1 MNKHLLFFF
10 SLLLSYSFLNGE
22 FIQLKNRSGTEIE
35 AQILKYQNGQVKLQ
49 RRDGATFVVSI
60 SIFDEKSV
68 AMIKEKVAEISESS
82 PASSRVSNL
91 KVSRSPLS
99 KVPFTKI
106 NDAVGQKLFID
117 TNLWDDTADEVGE
130 RLNWPVE
137 SATSNSIS
145 CRLYASSDYR
155 FLDARP
161 YSAVFYGSADNVSSF
176 SLVFANKGDCF
187 AAAGVAEEH
196 FKDGSV
202 TNDPAELE
210 KMIERDEEVLTNRL
224 EGILGKGRRQNFG
237 QGSAKRK
244 VMRWDWNDHSFLVSV
259 AEGEFVSLSIE
270 KSEVA
275 DKRGKQTKIAD
286 MHIRRVHEANV
297 ENRNNG
303 DVVIM
308 NIPMVDQGPKG
319 YCVPATF
326 ERCMRY
332 MEIPA
337 DMYLLAM
344 AGNTGMGGGTVISTL
359 VNAVQQ
365 EVWAAG
371 RTLKTVDGFPSFKEL
386 EKYLKDGVP
395 ILWGLHSTQWFND
408 TANRRTAMRRSSQ
421 SAMWKKI
428 IENADD
434 KVESMPRPHRGENL
448 HICII
453 HGYNKTTGEIAFT
466 DSWGPRFTER
476 WISAKEAEH
485 FSSGR
490 CWVIEY

>member
-1 MNKHLLFFF
+1 MSKYLLFL
-10 SLLLSYSFLNGE
+10 SILLTYSFLNGE
-22 FIQLKNRSGTEIE
+22 FVQLKNRTGSVIE
-35 AQILKYQNGQVKLQ
+35 AKILNYQNGKVKLQ
-49 RRDGATFVVSI
+49 RKDGVIFVVPI
-60 SIFDEKSV
+60 SIFDRMSSSIIENK
-68 AMIKEKVAEISESS
+68 AKEMDSFSDSASTSISS
-82 PASSRVSNL
+82 PKSHA
-91 KVSRSPLS
+91 PLS
-99 KVPFTKI
+99 KIPYSKL
-106 NDAVGQKLFID
+106 NDAIGHKLFND
-117 TNLWDDTADEVGE
+117 TNLWDDTADEVGS

-145 CRLYASSDYR
+145 CRLYAAADYR

-161 YSAVFYGSADNVSSF
+161 YSAVFYGSADSVTSF

-202 TNDPAELE
+202 TNDPVELE
-210 KMIERDEEVLTNRL
+210 KMIERDEEILTEKL
-224 EGILGKGRRQNFG
+224 EKILGTGRRQNFG
-237 QGSAKRK
+237 TGSAKRK
-244 VMRWDWNDHSFLVSV
+244 VMRWDWNGHSFLVSV
-259 AEGEFVSLSIE
+259 AEGEFVSLSIN
-270 KSEVA
+270 KSVVA
-275 DKRGKQTKIAD
+275 DKRGKQSKVAD

-297 ENRNNG
+297 NKRNNG

-344 AGNTGMGGGTVISTL
+344 AGNTGMGGGTVISNL

-371 RTLKTVDGFPSFKEL
+371 RTMKTVDGLPSFKEL

-395 ILWGLHSTQWFND
+395 ILWGMHSTQWFND

-421 SAMWKKI
+421 SDIWKKI
-428 IENADD
+428 IETADD
-434 KVESMPRPHRGENL
+434 KVDKMTRPQRGENL

-453 HGYNKTTGEIAFT
+453 HGYNNITGEIAFT

-476 WISAKEAEH
+476 WVSAKEAEH

-490 CWVIEY
+490 CWIIEY

>member
-1 MNKHLLFFF
+1 MKRYLLFFLSILFISPF
-10 SLLLSYSFLNGE
+10 SNGE
-22 FIQLKNRSGTEIE
+22 FVKLKNRSGVVIE
-35 AQILKYQNGQVKLQ
+35 AKILNYQNGKVRLQ
-49 RRDGATFVVSI
+49 RNDGVTFVVST
-60 SIFDEKSV
+60 SIFDQASISIIEQK
-68 AMIKEKVAEISESS
+68 AKES
-82 PASSRVSNL
+82 ASSTQLPKPSSAYSKPRSSIS
-91 KVSRSPLS
+91 KVSFS
-99 KVPFTKI
+99 KI
-106 NDAVGQKLFID
+106 NEAIGQKLFND
-117 TNLWDDTADEVGE
+117 TNLWDDTADEVGG

-145 CRLYASSDYR
+145 CRLYAPVDYR

-161 YSAVFYGSADNVSSF
+161 YSAVFYGSADSVSSF
-176 SLVFANKGDCF
+176 SLVFANKGDCY
-187 AAAGVAEEH
+187 AAGGVAEEH
-196 FKDGSV
+196 FKNGSV
-202 TNDPAELE
+202 TNDPTELA
-210 KMIERDEEVLTNRL
+210 KMIDRDEEVLTKKL
-224 EGILGKGRRQNFG
+224 EEVLGKGRRQNFG

-244 VMRWDWNDHSFLVSV
+244 VMRWDWNEHSFLVSV

-275 DKRGKQTKIAD
+275 DKRGKQAKVAD
-286 MHIRRVHEANV
+286 MHIRRIHEANV
-297 ENRNNG
+297 EKRNNG

-332 MEIPA
+332 MEIPS

-359 VNAVQQ
+359 VSAVQQ

-371 RTLKTVDGFPSFKEL
+371 RTLKTVDGFLSFKEL

-395 ILWGLHSTQWFND
+395 ILWGMHSTQWFND

-421 SAMWKKI
+421 SDMWKKI
-428 IENADD
+428 IASADD
-434 KVESMPRPHRGENL
+434 KVEKMSSPQRGENL

-453 HGYNKTTGEIAFT
+453 HGFNKITGEIAFT

>member
-1 MNKHLLFFF
+1 MKRYLLFF
-10 SLLLSYSFLNGE
+10 LSILFISSFLNGE
-22 FIQLKNRSGTEIE
+22 FVKLKNRSGVVIE
-35 AQILKYQNGQVKLQ
+35 AKILNYKNGKVRLQ
-49 RRDGATFVVSI
+49 RNDGVTFVVST
-60 SIFDEKSV
+60 SIFDQASISIIEQK
-68 AMIKEKVAEISESS
+68 AKES
-82 PASSRVSNL
+82 ASSTQLPKPSSAYSKPRSSIS
-91 KVSRSPLS
+91 KVSFS
-99 KVPFTKI
+99 KI
-106 NDAVGQKLFID
+106 NEAIGQKLFND
-117 TNLWDDTADEVGE
+117 TNLWDDTADELGG

-137 SATSNSIS
+137 SATSDSIS
-145 CRLYASSDYR
+145 CRLYAPVDYR

-161 YSAVFYGSADNVSSF
+161 YSAVFYGSADSVSSF
-176 SLVFANKGDCF
+176 SLVFANKGDCY
-187 AAAGVAEEH
+187 AAGGVAEEH
-196 FKDGSV
+196 FKNGSV
-202 TNDPAELE
+202 TNDPTELA
-210 KMIERDEEVLTNRL
+210 KMIDRDEEVLTKKL
-224 EGILGKGRRQNFG
+224 EEVLGKGRRQNFG

-244 VMRWDWNDHSFLVSV
+244 VMRWDWNEHSFLVSV

-275 DKRGKQTKIAD
+275 DKRGKQGKVAD
-286 MHIRRVHEANV
+286 MHIRRIHEANV
-297 ENRNNG
+297 EKRNNG

-332 MEIPA
+332 MEIPS

-359 VNAVQQ
+359 VSAVQQ

-371 RTLKTVDGFPSFKEL
+371 RTLKTVDGFLSFKEL

-395 ILWGLHSTQWFND
+395 ILWGMHSTQWFND

-421 SAMWKKI
+421 SDMWKKI
-428 IENADD
+428 IESADD
-434 KVESMPRPHRGENL
+434 KVEKMSSPQRGENL

-453 HGYNKTTGEIAFT
+453 HGFNKITREIAFT

>member
-1 MNKHLLFFF
+1 MKRYLLFF
-10 SLLLSYSFLNGE
+10 LSFLFISPFLNGE
-22 FIQLKNRSGTEIE
+22 FVKLKNRSGVVIE
-35 AQILKYQNGQVKLQ
+35 AKILNYQNGKVRLQ
-49 RRDGATFVVSI
+49 RNDGVTFVVST
-60 SIFDEKSV
+60 SIFDQASISIIEQK
-68 AMIKEKVAEISESS
+68 AKES
-82 PASSRVSNL
+82 ASSTQLPNPSSAYSKPRSSIS
-91 KVSRSPLS
+91 KVSFS
-99 KVPFTKI
+99 KI
-106 NDAVGQKLFID
+106 NEAIGQKLFND
-117 TNLWDDTADEVGE
+117 TNLWDDTADEVGG

-145 CRLYASSDYR
+145 CRLYAPVDYR

-161 YSAVFYGSADNVSSF
+161 YSAVFYGSADSVSSF
-176 SLVFANKGDCF
+176 SLVFANKGDCY
-187 AAAGVAEEH
+187 AAGGVAEEH
-196 FKDGSV
+196 FKNGSV
-202 TNDPAELE
+202 TNDPTELA
-210 KMIERDEEVLTNRL
+210 KMIDRDEEVLTKKL
-224 EGILGKGRRQNFG
+224 EEVLGKGRRQNFG

-244 VMRWDWNDHSFLVSV
+244 VMRWDWNEHSFLVSV

-275 DKRGKQTKIAD
+275 DKRGKQAKVAD
-286 MHIRRVHEANV
+286 MHIRRIHEANV
-297 ENRNNG
+297 EKRNNG

-332 MEIPA
+332 MEIPS

-359 VNAVQQ
+359 VSAVQQ

-371 RTLKTVDGFPSFKEL
+371 RTLKTVDGFLSFKEL

-395 ILWGLHSTQWFND
+395 ILWGMHSTQWFND

-421 SAMWKKI
+421 SDMWKKI
-428 IENADD
+428 IESADD
-434 KVESMPRPHRGENL
+434 KVEKMSSPQQGENL

-453 HGYNKTTGEIAFT
+453 HGFNKITGEIAFT

>member
-1 MNKHLLFFF
+1 MKAFFLIF
-10 SLLLSYSFLNGE
+10 WITCSSLNGQ
-22 FIQLKNRSGTEIE
+22 FIELKNTTGTTIE
-35 AQILKYQNGQVKLQ
+35 ARVLSFQNGKVKLQ
-49 RRDGATFVVSI
+49 RNDGLTFVASI
-60 SIFDEKSV
+60 SIFDSQSIEV
-68 AMIKEKVAEISESS
+68 IRQKVAEISESKKS
-82 PASSRVSNL
+82 QTVSSGPRAEKS
-91 KVSRSPLS
+91 KVSFS
-99 KVPFTKI
+99 KM
-106 NDAVGQKLFID
+106 NEAVGQKLFVD
-117 TNLWDDTADEVGE
+117 TNLWDDTADEVGG

-145 CRLYASSDYR
+145 CRLYASSNYR
-155 FLDARP
+155 FLGSRP
-161 YSAVFYGSADNVSSF
+161 YSAVFYGSTDNISSF

-187 AAAGVAEEH
+187 AAGGVAEEH
-196 FKDGSV
+196 FKDGTV

-210 KMIERDEEVLTNRL
+210 KMIERDAEFITRKLDD
-224 EGILGKGRRQNFG
+224 ILGPGKRQNFG

-244 VMRWDWNDHSFLVSV
+244 VTRWDWNDHSFLVSV
-259 AEGEFVSLSIE
+259 AEGEFVSLSID
-270 KSEVA
+270 KIEVA
-275 DKRGKQTKIAD
+275 DKRGRQSKVAD
-286 MHIRRVHEANV
+286 MHLRRVHEANV
-297 ENRNNG
+297 EKRDNG
-303 DVVIM
+303 DVVIL

-365 EVWAAG
+365 EVWVAG
-371 RTLKTVDGFPSFKEL
+371 RTLNTLNGFPTFKEL

-395 ILWGLHSTQWFND
+395 ILWGMHSTQWFND
-408 TANRRTAMRRSSQ
+408 TANRRTSMRKASQ
-421 SAMWKKI
+421 PDMWRKI
-428 IENADD
+428 IEKADQKLED
-434 KVESMPRPHRGENL
+434 LSSPQRGENL

-453 HGYNKTTGEIAFT
+453 HGFNKTTQEIAFT

>member
-1 MNKHLLFFF
+1 MNEHLLFF
-10 SLLLSYSFLNGE
+10 LSFFLTCSCLNGE
-22 FIQLKNRSGTEIE
+22 FIHLKNRAGTEIE
-35 AQILKYQNGQVKLQ
+35 ARILNYQNGQVKLE
-49 RRDGATFVVSI
+49 RKDGAIFIVSI
-60 SIFDEKSV
+60 SMFEEKSV
-68 AMIKEKVAEISESS
+68 NAIKRKVGDIIDTSITQSS
-82 PASSRVSNL
+82 ILKS
-91 KVSRSPLS
+91 KVSRNQKS
-99 KVPFTKI
+99 KVPFSRI

-137 SATSNSIS
+137 SATTSSIS
-145 CRLYASSDYR
+145 CRLYASADYR

-187 AAAGVAEEH
+187 AAAGLAEEH
-196 FKDGSV
+196 FKEGYV
-202 TNDPAELE
+202 TNDPVELE
-210 KMIERDEEVLTNRL
+210 KMIERDEGTLTKKL

-259 AEGEFVSLSIE
+259 ADGEFVSLSIE

-275 DKRGKQTKIAD
+275 DKRGKQTKVAD

-297 ENRNNG
+297 YKRSNG
-303 DVVIM
+303 DVIIS

-371 RTLKTVDGFPSFKEL
+371 RTLKIVDGFPSFKEL

-395 ILWGLHSTQWFND
+395 VLWGLHSTPWFND
-408 TANRRTAMRRSSQ
+408 TANRRTALRRSSQ
-421 SAMWKKI
+421 PDLWKKI
-428 IENADD
+428 IEKADEKAD
-434 KVESMPRPHRGENL
+434 RLPRPQRGENL

-453 HGYNKTTGEIAFT
+453 HGFNKTTEEIAFT

-476 WISAKEAEH
+476 WISVKEAEH

>member
-1 MNKHLLFFF
+1 MKAFFLFFWITC
-10 SLLLSYSFLNGE
+10 SSLNGQ
-22 FIQLKNRSGTEIE
+22 FIELKNTTGTIIE
-35 AQILKYQNGQVKLQ
+35 ARVLSFQNGKVKLQ
-49 RRDGATFVVSI
+49 RNDGLIFVASI
-60 SIFDEKSV
+60 SIFDSESIEV
-68 AMIKEKVAEISESS
+68 IKQKVAEISESKKS
-82 PASSRVSNL
+82 LTVSSGPRAEKS
-91 KVSRSPLS
+91 KVSFS
-99 KVPFTKI
+99 KM
-106 NDAVGQKLFID
+106 NEAVGQKLFVD
-117 TNLWDDTADEVGE
+117 ANLWDDTADEVGG

-145 CRLYASSDYR
+145 CRLYAPSNYR
-155 FLDARP
+155 FLGSRP
-161 YSAVFYGSADNVSSF
+161 YSAVFYGSTDNISSF

-187 AAAGVAEEH
+187 AAGGVAEEH
-196 FKDGSV
+196 FKDGTV

-210 KMIERDEEVLTNRL
+210 KMIERDAEFITQKLNH
-224 EGILGKGRRQNFG
+224 ILGPGKRQNFG

-244 VMRWDWNDHSFLVSV
+244 VTRWDWNDHSFLVSV
-259 AEGEFVSLSIE
+259 AEGEFVSLSID
-270 KSEVA
+270 KIEVA
-275 DKRGKQTKIAD
+275 DKRGRQSKVAD
-286 MHIRRVHEANV
+286 MHLRRVHEANV
-297 ENRNNG
+297 EKRDNG
-303 DVVIM
+303 DVVIL

-365 EVWAAG
+365 EVWVAG
-371 RTLKTVDGFPSFKEL
+371 RTLNTLNGLPTFKEL
-386 EKYLKDGVP
+386 EKYLKEGVP
-395 ILWGLHSTQWFND
+395 ILWGMHSTQWFND
-408 TANRRTAMRRSSQ
+408 TANRRTSMRKASQ
-421 SAMWKKI
+421 PDMWRKI
-428 IENADD
+428 IEKADEKLED
-434 KVESMPRPHRGENL
+434 VSSPQRGENL

-453 HGYNKTTGEIAFT
+453 HGFNKTTQEIAFT

>member
-1 MNKHLLFFF
+1 MRKILSILIGSLFIC
-10 SLLLSYSFLNGE
+10 SISTGQ
-22 FIQLKNRSGTEIE
+22 FIQLKNRSGVVIE
-35 AQILKYQNGQVKLQ
+35 AKILNYQNGKVKLQ
-49 RRDGATFVVSI
+49 RSDGVTFVVST
-60 SIFDEKSV
+60 SIFDQASQLLIEQQ
-68 AMIKEKVAEISESS
+68 AKELSS
-82 PASSRVSNL
+82 SSSINSANPSNTSRTAAS
-91 KVSRSPLS
+91 KI
-99 KVPFTKI
+99 PFGKL
-106 NDAVGQKLFID
+106 NDAVGQKLFKD
-117 TNLWDDTADEVGE
+117 NNLWDDTPDEVSG

-145 CRLYASSDYR
+145 CRLYAAADYN
-155 FLDARP
+155 FLSVRP
-161 YSAVFYGSADNVSSF
+161 YSAVFYGSAENVSSF

-196 FKDGSV
+196 FKNGSV

-210 KMIERDEEVLTNRL
+210 KMIERDVETLTEKLEEV
-224 EGILGKGRRQNFG
+224 LGKGRRQNFG

-244 VMRWDWNDHSFLVSV
+244 VMRWDWNEHSFLVSI

-275 DKRGKQTKIAD
+275 DRRGKQSKVAD

-297 ENRNNG
+297 EKRNNG

-332 MEIPA
+332 MEIPS

-344 AGNTGMGGGTVISTL
+344 AGNTGLGGGTVIGTL
-359 VNAVQQ
+359 VEAVQQ
-365 EVWAAG
+365 EIWASG
-371 RTLKTVDGFPSFKEL
+371 RTLKTVDGFPPFKEL
-386 EKYLKDGVP
+386 EKYLEDGIPV
-395 ILWGLHSTQWFND
+395 LWGLHSTQWFND

-421 SAMWKKI
+421 SDMWKKVI
-428 IENADD
+428 ATADE
-434 KVESMPRPHRGENL
+434 KVENMARPQRGENL

-453 HGYNKTTGEIAFT
+453 HGFNKITGEIAFT

-490 CWVIEY
+490 CWIIEY

>member
-1 MNKHLLFFF
+1 MNEHLLFFM
-10 SLLLSYSFLNGE
+10 SFFLTCSCLDGE
-22 FIQLKNRSGTEIE
+22 FINLKNRAGTEIE
-35 AQILKYQNGQVKLQ
+35 ARILNYQNGQVKLE
-49 RRDGATFVVSI
+49 RKDGVIFVVSI
-60 SIFDEKSV
+60 SMFDAKSV
-68 AMIKEKVAEISESS
+68 IAIKHKIAEIIDTSS
-82 PASSRVSNL
+82 TQSAVLKS
-91 KVSRSPLS
+91 KVSRIPES
-99 KVPFTKI
+99 KVPFSKI

-145 CRLYASSDYR
+145 CRLYGSADYR
-155 FLDARP
+155 FLDVRP

-196 FKDGSV
+196 FKNGSV
-202 TNDPAELE
+202 TNDPVELE
-210 KMIERDEEVLTNRL
+210 KMIERDEGTLTKKL
-224 EGILGKGRRQNFG
+224 EDILGKGRRQNFG

-244 VMRWDWNDHSFLVSV
+244 VMRWDWNEHSFLVSV

-275 DKRGKQTKIAD
+275 DKRGKQAKVAD

-297 ENRNNG
+297 QNRSNG
-303 DVVIM
+303 DVIIK

-371 RTLKTVDGFPSFKEL
+371 RTLKLVEGFPSFKDL
-386 EKYLKDGVP
+386 EKYLKDGIPV
-395 ILWGLHSTQWFND
+395 LWGLHSTQWFND

-421 SAMWKKI
+421 SDLWKKI
-428 IENADD
+428 IEKADE
-434 KVESMPRPHRGENL
+434 KINSLPHPQRGENL

-453 HGYNKTTGEIAFT
+453 HGFNKITEEIAFT
-466 DSWGPRFTER
+466 DSWGPRFNER
-476 WISAKEAEH
+476 WISVKEAEH

>member
-1 MNKHLLFFF
+1 MNKYLLFFF

-82 PASSRVSNL
+82 SASSGVPNS

-117 TNLWDDTADEVGE
+117 KNLWDDTADEVGE

-326 ERCMRY
+326 ERCMR
-332 MEIPA
+332 
-337 DMYLLAM
+337 DRKS
-344 AGNTGMGGGTVISTL
+344 V
-359 VNAVQQ
+359 V
-365 EVWAAG
+365 
-371 RTLKTVDGFPSFKEL
+371 
-386 EKYLKDGVP
+386 
-395 ILWGLHSTQWFND
+395 
-408 TANRRTAMRRSSQ
+408 
-421 SAMWKKI
+421 
-428 IENADD
+428 
-434 KVESMPRPHRGENL
+434 
-448 HICII
+448 
-453 HGYNKTTGEIAFT
+453 
-466 DSWGPRFTER
+466 
-476 WISAKEAEH
+476 
-485 FSSGR
+485 
-490 CWVIEY
+490 

>member
-1 MNKHLLFFF
+1 MNKFLLFF
-10 SLLLSYSFLNGE
+10 LSILFCCSFLNGD
-22 FIQLKNRSGTEIE
+22 FVQLKNRSGTVIE
-35 AQILKYQNGQVKLQ
+35 AKILNYQNGKVKLQ
-49 RRDGATFVVSI
+49 RNDGATFVVSI
-60 SIFDEKSV
+60 SIFDQASISMIEQAAEELKSSS
-68 AMIKEKVAEISESS
+68 ASTSSSISSS
-82 PASSRVSNL
+82 KSRL
-91 KVSRSPLS
+91 PLS
-99 KVPFTKI
+99 KIPYSEL
-106 NDAVGQKLFID
+106 NDAIGQKLFND
-117 TNLWDDTADEVGE
+117 TNLWDDTADEVGA

-161 YSAVFYGSADNVSSF
+161 YSAVFYGSANSVSSF

-210 KMIERDEEVLTNRL
+210 KMIERDEETLNEKL
-224 EGILGKGRRQNFG
+224 ESILGKGRRQNFG
-237 QGSAKRK
+237 EGSAKRK
-244 VMRWDWNDHSFLVSV
+244 VMRWDWNGHSFLVSV
-259 AEGEFVSLSIE
+259 AEGEFVCLSIE

-275 DKRGKQTKIAD
+275 DKRGKQSKVAD

-386 EKYLKDGVP
+386 EKFLKDGVP
-395 ILWGLHSTQWFND
+395 VLWGMHSTQWFND

-421 SAMWKKI
+421 SDMWKKI
-428 IENADD
+428 IETADD
-434 KVESMPRPHRGENL
+434 KVDSMARPQRGENL

-490 CWVIEY
+490 CWIIEY

>member
-1 MNKHLLFFF
+1 MNTYLLFF
-10 SLLLSYSFLNGE
+10 LSILFTCSVLQGE
-22 FIQLKNRSGTEIE
+22 FIQLKNRSGTVIE
-35 AQILKYQNGQVKLQ
+35 ARILNYQNGKVKLQ
-49 RRDGATFVVSI
+49 RNDGATFVVSI
-60 SIFDEKSV
+60 SVFDE
-68 AMIKEKVAEISESS
+68 
-82 PASSRVSNL
+82 ASSSIIKQKATEMALSTASQNSSAGS
-91 KVSRSPLS
+91 KISRTPLS
-99 KVPFTKI
+99 KISYSKI
-106 NDAVGQKLFID
+106 NEVVGQKLFND
-117 TNLWDDTADEVGE
+117 NNLWDDTADEVGE

-145 CRLYASSDYR
+145 CRLYASADYR
-155 FLDARP
+155 FLGARP

-187 AAAGVAEEH
+187 ASGGVAEEH
-196 FKDGSV
+196 FKNGSV
-202 TNDPAELE
+202 TNDPVELE
-210 KMIERDEEVLTNRL
+210 KMIERDGRTLIEKL

-244 VMRWDWNDHSFLVSV
+244 VMRWDWNDHSFLVSE
-259 AEGEFVSLSIE
+259 AEGEFVSLSID
-270 KSEVA
+270 KSEIA
-275 DKRGKQTKIAD
+275 DKRGKQTKVAD
-286 MHIRRVHEANV
+286 MHIRRVHQANV
-297 ENRNNG
+297 EKRTNG

-344 AGNTGMGGGTVISTL
+344 AGNTGLGGGTVISSL
-359 VNAVQQ
+359 VNSVQE

-371 RTLKTVDGFPSFKEL
+371 RTLKTVNGFPSFKDL
-386 EKYLKDGVP
+386 EKYLDEGVP
-395 ILWGLHSTQWFND
+395 LLWGMHSTKWFND

-421 SAMWKKI
+421 SDMWKKI
-428 IENADD
+428 IETADE
-434 KVESMPRPHRGENL
+434 KVEDMTRPQRGENL

-453 HGYNKTTGEIAFT
+453 HGFNKTTNEIAFT

-490 CWVIEY
+490 CWIIEY

>member
-1 MNKHLLFFF
+1 MSFLFI
-10 SLLLSYSFLNGE
+10 SPFLNGE
-22 FIQLKNRSGTEIE
+22 FVKLKNRSGVVIE
-35 AQILKYQNGQVKLQ
+35 AKILNYQNGKVRLQ
-49 RRDGATFVVSI
+49 RNDGVTFVVST
-60 SIFDEKSV
+60 SIFDQASISIIEQK
-68 AMIKEKVAEISESS
+68 AKES
-82 PASSRVSNL
+82 ASSTQLPNSFSAYSKPRSSIS
-91 KVSRSPLS
+91 KVSFS
-99 KVPFTKI
+99 KI
-106 NDAVGQKLFID
+106 NEAIGQKLFND
-117 TNLWDDTADEVGE
+117 TNLWDDTADEVGG

-145 CRLYASSDYR
+145 CRLYAPVDYR

-161 YSAVFYGSADNVSSF
+161 YSAVFYGSADSVSKF
-176 SLVFANKGDCF
+176 SLVFANKGDCY
-187 AAAGVAEEH
+187 AAGGVAEEH
-196 FKDGSV
+196 FKNGSV
-202 TNDPAELE
+202 TNDPTELA
-210 KMIERDEEVLTNRL
+210 KMIDRDEEVLTKKL
-224 EGILGKGRRQNFG
+224 EEVLGKGRRQNFG

-244 VMRWDWNDHSFLVSV
+244 VMRWDWNEHSFLVSV

-275 DKRGKQTKIAD
+275 DKRGKQAKVAD
-286 MHIRRVHEANV
+286 MHIRRIHEANV
-297 ENRNNG
+297 EKRNNG

-332 MEIPA
+332 MEIPS

-359 VNAVQQ
+359 VSAVQQ

-371 RTLKTVDGFPSFKEL
+371 RTLKTVDGFLSFKEL

-395 ILWGLHSTQWFND
+395 ILWGMHSTQWFND

-421 SAMWKKI
+421 SDMWKKI
-428 IENADD
+428 IESADD
-434 KVESMPRPHRGENL
+434 KVEKMSSPQQGENL

-453 HGYNKTTGEIAFT
+453 HGFNKITGEIAFT

>member
-1 MNKHLLFFF
+1 MKRYLLFF
-10 SLLLSYSFLNGE
+10 LSFLFISPFLNGE
-22 FIQLKNRSGTEIE
+22 FVKLKNRSGVVIE
-35 AQILKYQNGQVKLQ
+35 AKILNYKNGKVRLQ
-49 RRDGATFVVSI
+49 RNDGVTFVVST
-60 SIFDEKSV
+60 SIFDQASISIIEQK
-68 AMIKEKVAEISESS
+68 AKES
-82 PASSRVSNL
+82 ASSTQLPNPSSAYSKPRSSISNVSF
-91 KVSRSPLS
+91 S
-99 KVPFTKI
+99 KI
-106 NDAVGQKLFID
+106 NEAIGQKLFND
-117 TNLWDDTADEVGE
+117 KNLWDDTADEVGG

-145 CRLYASSDYR
+145 CRLYAPDDYR

-161 YSAVFYGSADNVSSF
+161 YSAVFYGSADSVSSF
-176 SLVFANKGDCF
+176 SLVFANKGDCY
-187 AAAGVAEEH
+187 AAGGVAEEH
-196 FKDGSV
+196 FKYGSV
-202 TNDPAELE
+202 TNDPTELA
-210 KMIERDEEVLTNRL
+210 KMIDRDEEVLTKKL
-224 EGILGKGRRQNFG
+224 EEVLGKGRRQNFG

-244 VMRWDWNDHSFLVSV
+244 VMRWDWNEHSFLVSV

-275 DKRGKQTKIAD
+275 DKRGKQAKVAD
-286 MHIRRVHEANV
+286 MHIRRIHEANV
-297 ENRNNG
+297 EKRNNG

-332 MEIPA
+332 MEIPS

-359 VNAVQQ
+359 VSAVQQ

-371 RTLKTVDGFPSFKEL
+371 RTLKTVDGFLSFKEL

-395 ILWGLHSTQWFND
+395 ILWGMHSTQWFND

-421 SAMWKKI
+421 SDMWKKI
-428 IENADD
+428 IESADD
-434 KVESMPRPHRGENL
+434 KVEKMSSPQRGENL

-453 HGYNKTTGEIAFT
+453 HGFNKITGEIAFT

>member
-1 MNKHLLFFF
+1 MSFLFI
-10 SLLLSYSFLNGE
+10 SSFLNGE
-22 FIQLKNRSGTEIE
+22 FVKLKNRSGVVIE
-35 AQILKYQNGQVKLQ
+35 AKILNYQNGKVRLQ
-49 RRDGATFVVSI
+49 RNDGVTFVVST
-60 SIFDEKSV
+60 SIFDQASISIIEQK
-68 AMIKEKVAEISESS
+68 AKES
-82 PASSRVSNL
+82 ASSTQLPNPSSAYSKPRSSIS
-91 KVSRSPLS
+91 KVSFS
-99 KVPFTKI
+99 KI
-106 NDAVGQKLFID
+106 NEAIGQRLFND
-117 TNLWDDTADEVGE
+117 TNLWDDTADEVGG

-145 CRLYASSDYR
+145 CRLYAPVDYR

-161 YSAVFYGSADNVSSF
+161 YSAVFYGSADSVSSF
-176 SLVFANKGDCF
+176 SLVFANKGDCY
-187 AAAGVAEEH
+187 AAGGVAEEH
-196 FKDGSV
+196 FKNGSV
-202 TNDPAELE
+202 TNDPTELA
-210 KMIERDEEVLTNRL
+210 KMIDRDEEVLTKKL
-224 EGILGKGRRQNFG
+224 EEVLGKGRRQNFG

-244 VMRWDWNDHSFLVSV
+244 VMRWDWNEHSFLVSV

-275 DKRGKQTKIAD
+275 DKRGKQEKVAD
-286 MHIRRVHEANV
+286 MHIRRIHEANV
-297 ENRNNG
+297 EKRNNG

-332 MEIPA
+332 MEIPS

-359 VNAVQQ
+359 VSAVQQ

-371 RTLKTVDGFPSFKEL
+371 RTLKTVDGFLSFKEL

-395 ILWGLHSTQWFND
+395 ILWGMHSTQWFND

-421 SAMWKKI
+421 SDMWKKI
-428 IENADD
+428 IESADD
-434 KVESMPRPHRGENL
+434 KVEKMSSPQRGENL

-453 HGYNKTTGEIAFT
+453 HGFNKITGEIAFT